1 MKRVTFLTVLLIAC
15 LILSSCHSSQ
25 TQTDVYDVLIN
36 EEVRGLSHIDADNYG
51 KFTMSGRQYVN
62 DVEEEKVVQILD
74 ESYSLTYLHSIS
86 SNISGE
92 NLDYYSNDQLDCQI
106 AYSTET
112 GDLMRIVSKTT
123 NGVIINAGV
132 SVLITETYFP
142 WLNDV
147 IKDTLGIDVNN
158 YTLNCATYYV
168 DGTSDKTFVP
178 SSTSKEKQVDFYYFE
193 YAKYIGN
200 YKSSEIV
207 KVISQPDGSL
217 KSLIHLEF
225 PNYNF
230 EELSISE
237 DKLNQTIE
245 KTVYDICA
253 SKYTAK
259 NYTVKSMLW
268 QVYEGTPYLMCGIEI
283 ISVDRAGEEIGSS
296 VIFAISP

>member
-1 MKRVTFLTVLLIAC
+1 M
-15 LILSSCHSSQ
+15 
-25 TQTDVYDVLIN
+25 
-36 EEVRGLSHIDADNYG
+36 
-51 KFTMSGRQYVN
+51 
-62 DVEEEKVVQILD
+62 
-74 ESYSLTYLHSIS
+74 
-86 SNISGE
+86 
-92 NLDYYSNDQLDCQI
+92 
-106 AYSTET
+106 
-112 GDLMRIVSKTT
+112 
-123 NGVIINAGV
+123 
-132 SVLITETYFP
+132 
-142 WLNDV
+142 
-147 IKDTLGIDVNN
+147 GIDVNN

-253 SKYTAK
+253 SKYTVK

>member
-1 MKRVTFLTVLLIAC
+1 MFLTVLLIAC
-15 LILSSCHSSQ
+15 LILSACHNSQ
-25 TQTDVYDVLIN
+25 SQTDVYDVLIN
-36 EEVRGLSHIDADNYG
+36 EEVRSLSNIDANNYG
-51 KFTMSGRQYVN
+51 KFKMSGKQYVN
-62 DVEEEKVVQILD
+62 NVEREKVMQILD

-86 SNISGE
+86 SNVSGE
-92 NLDYYSNDQLDCQI
+92 NLDYYYNDKLDCQI

-132 SVLITETYFP
+132 SVLSTEGYFP
-142 WLNDV
+142 WLNGV
-147 IKDTLGIDVNN
+147 IKNTLGVDVNN
-158 YTLNCATYYV
+158 YTLNCVTYYV

-178 SSTSKEKQVDFYYFE
+178 FSTNKEKQVDFYYLE

-200 YKSSEIV
+200 YKSAEIV
-207 KVISQPDGSL
+207 KVICQPDGSL

-225 PNYNF
+225 PNFNF

-253 SKYTAK
+253 SKYTVK

-283 ISVDRAGEEIGSS
+283 ISVDRTGEEIGSS

>member
-112 GDLMRIVSKTT
+112 GDLMRIVSKQ
-123 NGVIINAGV
+123 
-132 SVLITETYFP
+132 TE
-142 WLNDV
+142 
-147 IKDTLGIDVNN
+147 
-158 YTLNCATYYV
+158 
-168 DGTSDKTFVP
+168 
-178 SSTSKEKQVDFYYFE
+178 
-193 YAKYIGN
+193 
-200 YKSSEIV
+200 
-207 KVISQPDGSL
+207 
-217 KSLIHLEF
+217 
-225 PNYNF
+225 
-230 EELSISE
+230 
-237 DKLNQTIE
+237 
-245 KTVYDICA
+245 
-253 SKYTAK
+253 
-259 NYTVKSMLW
+259 
-268 QVYEGTPYLMCGIEI
+268 
-283 ISVDRAGEEIGSS
+283 
-296 VIFAISP
+296 